1 MGNYRQ
7 RLTFTLTNVSPETD
21 PIEYNY
27 TEHLTVSVEILE
39 CIFKSVDIPFNNW
52 TPYSYIVWNPSWQYP
67 GSMSNLFIIPNVT
80 FSASCSYLKIESRI
94 LVFQSNHSVVENSPI
109 NKAISYDNITN
120 TILVNSFDKSLVGIY
135 YLSI

>member
-1 MGNYRQ
+1 M
-7 RLTFTLTNVSPETD
+7 TSVSLETV

-27 TEHLTVSVEILE
+27 TEYLTVSVEILE
-39 CIFKSVDIPFNNW
+39 CIFKSVKIPFNNW

-67 GSMSNLFIIPNVT
+67 GSMSSLFMIPNMT
-80 FSASCSYLKIESRI
+80 FSASCSYLKIESKM
-94 LVFQSNHSVVENSPI
+94 LVFQANHSVVENLPI

-120 TILVNSFDKSLVGIY
+120 TIFINSFDMSLVGIY